1 MTVQI
6 TIAPISQRAQ
16 IIEAVRSGEIKPNYI
31 LSVSSD
37 PKTIKSLIDG
47 ILTGIMY
54 GAPANG
60 SGEWNDCPYASLG
73 CTMACLNTA
82 GHGGIGLDQ
91 DKLNPVQIAR
101 LKRSAFF
108 HTRRSEFWIMLIRD
122 IDRLVR
128 RARKLGLIPAVRLNG
143 TTDVKWESQP
153 VVIDGVKIAENI
165 MQLYSGISL
174 ITGDPVSDVVF
185 YDYTKWPYH
194 KRPTESLPI
203 NYHLTFSRS
212 ESNEDQIAENIAHG
226 RNVTVVVDIP
236 SRDHT
241 TPIPTTWREIPTY
254 DADNSDFRPN
264 DPTGRVLI
272 LRYKSAKASSL
283 ADALASGFVVP
294 AFQ

>member
-1 MTVQI
+1 MITL

-16 IIEAVRSGEIKPNYI
+16 IIDAVRNGEIKPNFI

-47 ILTGIMY
+47 VLTGIMY
-54 GAPANG
+54 GTPANG
-60 SGEWNDCPYASLG
+60 SGEWNDCAFASLG

-82 GHGGIGLDQ
+82 GHGGIGLDA

-108 HTRRSEFWIMLIRD
+108 HTRRSEFWEMLIRD

-128 RARKLGLIPAVRLNG
+128 KAKKLGLMAAVRLNG
-143 TTDVKWESQP
+143 TTDVKWESTP
-153 VVIDGVKIAENI
+153 VVINGVKIADNI

-174 ITGDPVSDVVF
+174 ITGAPVSDVIF
-185 YDYTKWPYH
+185 YDYTKWPYA
-194 KRPTESLPI
+194 KRPNESLPA

-212 ESNEDQIAENIAHG
+212 ESNENQIAENIEHG

-241 TPIPTTWREIPTY
+241 TPIPTTWREIPTH

-283 ADALASGFVVP
+283 AHALASGFVVP

>member
-1 MTVQI
+1 
-6 TIAPISQRAQ
+6 
-16 IIEAVRSGEIKPNYI
+16 
-31 LSVSSD
+31 VSSD

-47 ILTGIMY
+47 ILTGVMY
-54 GAPANG
+54 GMPANG
-60 SGEWNDCPYASLG
+60 SGEWNDCPFASLG

-82 GHGGIGLDQ
+82 GHGGIGLD
-91 DKLNPVQIAR
+91 DAKLNPVQIAR

-108 HTRRSEFWIMLIRD
+108 HTRRSEFWQMLIRD

-128 RARKLGLIPAVRLNG
+128 RARKLGLIPAIRLNG

-153 VVIDGVKIAENI
+153 VVIDGVKIADNI
-165 MQLYSGISL
+165 MALYSGVI
-174 ITGDPVSDVVF
+174 F
-185 YDYTKWPYH
+185 YDYTKWPYA

-241 TPIPTTWREIPTY
+241 TAIPGTWREIPTF
-254 DADNSDFRPN
+254 DADRSDFRPN
-264 DPTGRVLI
+264 DPTGRILI

-283 ADALASGFVVP
+283 AAALASGFVVP

>member
-1 MTVQI
+1 MTVLL

-16 IIEAVRSGEIKPNYI
+16 IIGAIQSGEIKPNYI

-54 GAPANG
+54 GAPATS
-60 SGEWNDCPYASLG
+60 SGIWNDCAFASHG

-82 GHGGIGLDQ
+82 GHGGIGLNQ
-91 DKLNPVQIAR
+91 EKLNPVQIAR

-122 IDRLVR
+122 IDRLIR
-128 RARKLGLIPAVRLNG
+128 KAHKLGLIPAVRLNG

-153 VVIDGVKIAENI
+153 VVIDGVKIADNI
-165 MQLYSGISL
+165 MTLYSGLYDYSQ
-174 ITGDPVSDVVF
+174 VMF
-185 YDYTKWPYH
+185 YDYTKWPYA
-194 KRPTESLPI
+194 KRPNESLPV

-241 TPIPTTWREIPTY
+241 TPLPATWREIPTY
-254 DADNSDFRPN
+254 DADNSDYRPN
-264 DPTGRVLI
+264 DPAGRVLI

-283 ADALASGFVVP
+283 ADAIASGFVVP

>member
-1 MTVQI
+1 MTTL

-16 IIEAVRSGEIKPNYI
+16 IIDAVRTGAIKPNYI

-47 ILTGIMY
+47 VLTGIMY
-54 GAPANG
+54 GTPANG
-60 SGEWNDCPYASLG
+60 SGEWNDCVFASHG

-82 GHGGIGLDQ
+82 GHGGIGLDA

-108 HTRRSEFWIMLIRD
+108 HTRRSEFWEMLIRD
-122 IDRLVR
+122 IDKLVR
-128 RARKLGLIPAVRLNG
+128 KAKKLGLMAAVRLNG
-143 TTDVKWESQP
+143 TTDVKWESTP
-153 VVIDGVKIAENI
+153 VVINGVKIANNI
-165 MQLYSGISL
+165 MALYGGISL
-174 ITGDPVSDVVF
+174 ITGEAVSDVIF
-185 YDYTKWPYH
+185 YDYTKWPYA

-212 ESNEDQIAENIAHG
+212 ESNENQIAENIEHG

-236 SRDHT
+236 SKDHT
-241 TPIPTTWREIPTY
+241 TPIPTTWREIPTH

-264 DPTGRVLI
+264 DPAGRVLI

-283 ADALASGFVVP
+283 AAALTSGFVVP

>member
-1 MTVQI
+1 MATI
-6 TIAPISQRAQ
+6 TIAPISQRSQ
-16 IIEAVRSGEIKPNYI
+16 IIQAVQSGKIKPNYI

-47 ILTGIMY
+47 ILTGVMY
-54 GAPANG
+54 GMPANG
-60 SGEWNDCPYASLG
+60 SGEWNDCPFASLG

-91 DKLNPVQIAR
+91 DNLNPVQIAR
-101 LKRSAFF
+101 LKRSAYF
-108 HTRRSEFWIMLIRD
+108 HTRRSEFWTMLIRD

-128 RARKLGLIPAVRLNG
+128 RARKLGLMAAVRLNG

-153 VVIDGVKIAENI
+153 VVINGIKIANNI
-165 MQLYSGISL
+165 MQLY
-174 ITGDPVSDVVF
+174 PDVIF
-185 YDYTKWPYH
+185 YDYTKWPYA

-212 ESNEDQIAENIAHG
+212 ESNEAQIAENIAHG

-236 SRDHT
+236 SRDKT
-241 TPIPTTWREIPTY
+241 ALIPTRWREIPTF
-254 DADNSDFRPN
+254 DADRSDFRPN
-264 DPTGRVLI
+264 DPIGRILI

-294 AFQ
+294 AYQ